1 MIEKTD
7 VEEIGVIVDSHG
19 NTITTKNGK
28 RILDIRRV
36 I

>member
-7 VEEIGVIVDSHG
+7 VEEIGVTVDSNG